1 MLQFSQVPQLQ
12 VKEKTE
18 QGEYHCA
25 MWEQRPVGSASRQ
38 LSWLQIT
45 CSYKNVGKA
54 RPNTEKQWPSQYFY

>member
-1 MLQFSQVPQLQ
+1 MSWFFQVPQLQ

-18 QGEYHCA
+18 RGEYCPA

-38 LSWLQIT
+38 LSSLQIT

-54 RPNTEKQWPSQYFY
+54 RPNIEKQLPSKYFY